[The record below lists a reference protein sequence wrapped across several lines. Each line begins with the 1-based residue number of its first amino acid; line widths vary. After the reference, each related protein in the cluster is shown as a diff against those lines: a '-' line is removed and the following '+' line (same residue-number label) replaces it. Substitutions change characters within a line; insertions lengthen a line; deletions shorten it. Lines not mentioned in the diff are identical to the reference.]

1 MWGLLFD
8 LDGTLA
14 LTNALHETAW
24 REVLSEYGVS
34 LSSARY
40 ATEISGRSNQEIVGR
55 LLPELDHSGAQLVWE
70 RKELRFRERATG
82 LTTLAGL
89 RELVAWAREHSA
101 RLGVVTNAP
110 RANAEHVLR
119 DLGMSDVFECVV
131 AVEDVVNPKP
141 DPEPYA
147 AAMTHLGLHARQCIA
162 FEDSPSGI
170 RSAVAAEL
178 EVIGLLTGHS
188 DEELRAAGASA
199 VYGDFAAP
207 ALRETLARYAA

>member
-14 LTNALHETAW
+14 LTNTLHETAW

-34 LSSARY
+34 LSSERY
-40 ATEISGRSNQEIVGR
+40 ATEISGRSNQEIVAR
-55 LLPELDHSGAQLVWE
+55 LLPELDHERAKSVWE

-89 RELVAWAREHSA
+89 RELVAWGREHSA

-110 RANAEHVLR
+110 RANAEHMLR
-119 DLGMSDVFECVV
+119 DLGMTDVFECVV

-147 AAMTHLGLHARQCIA
+147 AAMKYLQLTPKQCVA

-170 RSAVAAEL
+170 RSAVAADV
-178 EVIGLLTGHS
+178 EVVGLLTGHS
-188 DEELRAAGASA
+188 EEELRAAGASA
-199 VYGDFAAP
+199 VYRDFTAP
-207 ALRETLARYAA
+207 ALRETLAGYVA